1 MDKYKIFEMTIDDF
15 IHEIPFSLC
24 TAKLCYSIR
33 RSNMNAC
40 FYKTVKVGAKIN
52 YSDIAS
58 SVNLLE
64 NGYTKHV
71 SAVHA

>member
-1 MDKYKIFEMTIDDF
+1 
-15 IHEIPFSLC
+15 
-24 TAKLCYSIR
+24 
-33 RSNMNAC
+33 MNTC
-40 FYKTVKVGAKIN
+40 FYKTVKAGAKIN